1 MSLHIKVC
9 GITDPGDALTAAA
22 AGANAVGFVFFRESP
37 RRISPAEAA
46 AIAAELPDSLERVA
60 VFLRPTS
67 AEIAA
72 VLEVFDA
79 DLVQADY
86 QCLNGSVEVPGLPV
100 FREGDDILA
109 NLSGAQVPRFLYEGR
124 RSGIGEKV
132 DWEVASRIATAG
144 RMTLAGGLSPA
155 NVAEA
160 IQKVRPYGID
170 VSSGVESMPG
180 VKDGRLISEFIER
193 ARKTEKGTPTT

>member
-160 IQKVRPYGID
+160 IRKVRPYGID

>member
-193 ARKTEKGTPTT
+193 ARETEKGVETT

>member
-180 VKDGRLISEFIER
+180 VKDVRLISEFIER